1 MRNAWTVAK
10 REFVHYFVS
19 PIAYA
24 VGFMILGILGLLF
37 FVNVDLSSQ
46 QNAFGGGGAQASMDY
61 VFSPLLSLLLFFVPV
76 LTMRLLSE
84 EQNKGTLELL
94 LTSPIREWELVLGKW
109 LGAWFFG
116 LCLVGST
123 AIYALVLYAYGSP
136 DPGPMATG
144 FLGLALVIG
153 ALLAIGV
160 FASSLTGNLIVS
172 VAIGYAF
179 ALMIWIIG
187 YAAQALQ
194 GLASGASGGVATAA
208 VTVLKY
214 IDFSGHFQDTFGR
227 GLINTTDIIY
237 FVSVIVL
244 ALFFA
249 TRVVETR
256 RWQ

>member
-1 MRNAWTVAK
+1 MRNAWTIAK

-24 VGFMILGILGLLF
+24 VGFLILGILGLLF
-37 FVNVDLSSQ
+37 FINVDLSSQ
-46 QNAFGGGGAQASMDY
+46 QSAFGGGGAQASMDY
-61 VFSPLLSLLLFFVPV
+61 VFSPLLTLLLFFVPV

-84 EQNKGTLELL
+84 EQNKGTLELI
-94 LTSPIREWELVLGKW
+94 LTAPVREWELVLGKW

-123 AIYALVLYAYGSP
+123 GIYALVLYAYGKP
-136 DPGPMATG
+136 DPGPIGTG
-144 FLGLALVIG
+144 FLGMALVAG

-160 FASSLTGNLIVS
+160 FASSLSGNLIVS
-172 VAIGYAF
+172 IAVGLAF
-179 ALMIWIIG
+179 SLFIWIIG

-194 GLASGASGGVATAA
+194 GLASGVGGGPAA
-208 VTVLKY
+208 AAITVLKY

-227 GLINTTDIIY
+227 GIISSTDLVY
-237 FVSVIVL
+237 FLSVIVIS
-244 ALFFA
+244 LFFA
-249 TRVVETR
+249 TRIIETR